1 MLNRRQALSA
11 LLYVVAMSKAA
22 AADHYPARPIRV
34 VVPFTAGGGTD
45 IVART
50 ITPKVGDVLGGTIF
64 IENRGGAGGV
74 VGTALVATAAPDG
87 YTLGLVSASHAVNPS
102 LYKDLPYD
110 SIGSFQP
117 ISLLCSGP
125 GVLVINPSL
134 PVNSVK
140 ELIDYVKAQPKPM
153 AFASAGVGTPP
164 HLAGEL
170 FLVMARLQL
179 THVPYRGNDQVMLDV
194 IANRVPISF
203 PTIPSALPF
212 IRANKLRALAVTSA
226 VRATSLPDVPT
237 IAEAGLPGY
246 DASSWYGLLAPAK
259 TPAPIVAALQAAVA
273 KAMRV
278 PELRERLLNEGL
290 EPVGSTPE
298 AFATALRVDTAKW
311 ADLAKRADISPN
323 PQ

>member
-1 MLNRRQALSA
+1 MLNRRHVLSA
-11 LLYVVAMSKAA
+11 MLYAAAIGKAA
-22 AADHYPARPIRV
+22 AADGYPVRPIRV
-34 VVPFTAGGGTD
+34 IVPFTAGGGTD

-50 ITPKVGDVLGGTIF
+50 IMPRIGDALGGTMI

-74 VGTALVATAAPDG
+74 VGTATVANAAPDG
-87 YTLGLVSASHAVNPS
+87 YTLGLVSAGHAVNPS
-102 LYKDLPYD
+102 LYKNLPYD
-110 SIGSFQP
+110 SISGFQP

-125 GVLVINPSL
+125 GVLVVNPAL
-134 PVNSVK
+134 PVNSVR
-140 ELIDYVKAQPKPM
+140 ELIDYIKARPTPM

-170 FLVMARLQL
+170 FGVMAGLTL

-194 IANRVPISF
+194 ITNRVPISF

-212 IRANKLRALAVTSA
+212 IRAGKLRALAVTSA

-259 TPAPIVAALQAAVA
+259 TPAPVVTALQAAVA
-273 KAMRV
+273 KVMQV
-278 PELRERLLNEGL
+278 PELRERLLSEGL
-290 EPVGSTPE
+290 EPVGSTAD
-298 AFATALRVDTAKW
+298 AFATALQVDTAKW

-323 PQ
+323 PH

>member
-1 MLNRRQALSA
+1 MLNRRNVLSA
-11 LLYVVAMSKAA
+11 ILYVAAIGKAA
-22 AADHYPARPIRV
+22 AVGGYPVRPIRV
-34 VVPFTAGGGTD
+34 IVPFTAGGGTD

-50 ITPKVGDVLGGTIF
+50 IVPRIGDALGATMI

-74 VGTALVATAAPDG
+74 VGTATVAGAAPDG
-87 YTLGLVSASHAVNPS
+87 YTLGLVSAGHAVNPS
-102 LYKDLPYD
+102 LYKNLPYD
-110 SIGSFQP
+110 SIGGFQP
-117 ISLLCSGP
+117 ISMLCSGP
-125 GVLVINPSL
+125 GVLVVNPAL

-140 ELIDYVKAQPKPM
+140 ELIDYIKARPTPM

-170 FLVMARLQL
+170 FRVMAGLTL

-194 IANRVPISF
+194 ITNRVPISF

-212 IRANKLRALAVTSA
+212 IRAGKLRALAVTSA
-226 VRATSLPDVPT
+226 VRASSLPDVPT

-246 DASSWYGLLAPAK
+246 DANSWYGLLAPAK
-259 TPAPIVAALQAAVA
+259 TPAPVVAALQAAVA
-273 KAMRV
+273 KAMYA
-278 PELRERLLNEGL
+278 PDLRERLLSEGL

-298 AFATALRVDTAKW
+298 AFVTALQVDTAKW

>member
-1 MLNRRQALSA
+1 MLNRRNVLSA
-11 LLYVVAMSKAA
+11 MLYAA
-22 AADHYPARPIRV
+22 AASKAVAAESYPSRPIRV
-34 VVPFTAGGGTD
+34 IVPFTAGGGTD

-50 ITPKVGDVLGGTIF
+50 IMPKVGDALGGTIV

-74 VGTALVATAAPDG
+74 VGTATVAGASPDG
-87 YTLGLVSASHAVNPS
+87 YTLGLVSAGHAVNPS
-102 LYKDLPYD
+102 LYKKLPYD
-110 SIGSFQP
+110 SIGGFQP

-125 GVLVINPSL
+125 GVLVVNPSL

-140 ELIDYVKAQPKPM
+140 ELIDYVKAQPTPM

-170 FLVMARLQL
+170 FLVMAGLKL

-194 IANRVPISF
+194 VTNRVPISF

-212 IRANKLRALAVTSA
+212 IRAEKLRALAVTSA

-246 DASSWYGLLAPAK
+246 DASSWYGLLAPSK
-259 TPAPIVAALQAAVA
+259 TPSPIVAALQAAVA
-273 KAMRV
+273 RAMRA
-278 PELRERLLNEGL
+278 PDLRERLLSEGL

-298 AFATALRVDTAKW
+298 AFAMALQVDTAKW

-323 PQ
+323 SL

>member
-1 MLNRRQALSA
+1 
-11 LLYVVAMSKAA
+11 V
-22 AADHYPARPIRV
+22 I
-34 VVPFTAGGGTD
+34 VPFTAGGGTD

-50 ITPKVGDVLGGTIF
+50 IMPKIGDALGGTIV

-74 VGTALVATAAPDG
+74 VGTATVASAAPDG
-87 YTLGLVSASHAVNPS
+87 YTLGLVSAGHAVNPS
-102 LYKDLPYD
+102 LYKNLPYD
-110 SIGSFQP
+110 SIGGFQP

-125 GVLVINPSL
+125 GVLVVNPSL

-170 FLVMARLQL
+170 FLVMAGLKL

-194 IANRVPISF
+194 ITNRVPISF

-212 IRANKLRALAVTSA
+212 IQANKLRALAVTSA
-226 VRATSLPDVPT
+226 VRATPLPDVPT

-246 DASSWYGLLAPAK
+246 EASSWYGLLAPAK
-259 TPAPIVAALQAAVA
+259 TPSPIVAALQAAVA
-273 KAMRV
+273 KAMQT
-278 PELRERLLNEGL
+278 PALRERLLSEGL

-298 AFATALRVDTAKW
+298 AFATALQVDTAKW

-323 PQ
+323 PN

>member
-1 MLNRRQALSA
+1 MLNRRNVLSA
-11 LLYVVAMSKAA
+11 ILYATAASKAVA
-22 AADHYPARPIRV
+22 AESYPTRPIRV
-34 VVPFTAGGGTD
+34 IVPFTAGGGTD

-50 ITPKVGDVLGGTIF
+50 IMPRIGDALGGIIV

-74 VGTALVATAAPDG
+74 VGTATVANAAPDG
-87 YTLGLVSASHAVNPS
+87 YTLGLVSAGHAVNPS
-102 LYKDLPYD
+102 LYKNLPYD
-110 SIGSFQP
+110 SVGGFQP

-125 GVLVINPSL
+125 GVLVVNPSL

-170 FLVMARLQL
+170 FLVMAGVKL

-194 IANRVPISF
+194 ISNRVPISF

-212 IRANKLRALAVTSA
+212 IQANKLRALAVTSA
-226 VRATSLPDVPT
+226 VRATSLPGVPT

-246 DASSWYGLLAPAK
+246 EANSWYGLLAPVK
-259 TPAPIVAALQAAVA
+259 TPSPIVAALHTAVA
-273 KAMRV
+273 KAMQT
-278 PELRERLLNEGL
+278 PALRERLLSEGL

-298 AFATALRVDTAKW
+298 AFANALQVDTAKW

-323 PQ
+323 PN